1 MSSQPLPFVTPEE
14 YLAAE
19 RKAERRSEYL
29 NGEVFAMAGAS
40 RRHVQISGNLITTLN
55 NQLKGRDCD
64 VYATELRVRVNPK
77 GNYLYAYPDVSVVC
91 GESKFEDER
100 FDTLLNP
107 KVIIEILSPSTEP
120 FDRGKKFTLY
130 RQIDSLAEYLLI
142 AQDETRVE
150 QYVRQPGGDWVLSE
164 RTGLDDA
171 VTLPS
176 LGLNLKLSDIY
187 YRVSF

>member
-1 MSSQPLPFVTPEE
+1 MSSPPLPFVTPEE

-40 RRHVQISGNLITTLN
+40 RRHVQISGNLIAALKN
-55 NQLKGRDCD
+55 ELKGRDCD

-91 GESKFEDER
+91 GESQFEDER

-130 RQIDSLAEYLLI
+130 RQIDSLAEYLLM

-176 LGLNLKLSDIY
+176 LGLSLKLFDIY

>member
-40 RRHVQISGNLITTLN
+40 LRHVQISGNLITTLN

-100 FDTLLNP
+100 FDTLLYP
-107 KVIIEILSPSTEP
+107 KVIIEILSPTTEP